1 MTEAVTEAVVEAA
14 GGRREVHKRST
25 REALEVAA
33 LRRFATDGYDETSVE
48 AIAADAGVSARTFF
62 RYFATKDEV
71 LDMGREE
78 RQAELRA
85 RMRDLSTELAGPAVV
100 REAVVGLA
108 RGFET
113 DRERVQLRQR
123 AAASSPVLR
132 GRLYDTFA
140 SWEHVVAGELGGD
153 AAARTLA
160 AVGFAVFR
168 AATVTW
174 LDEGG
179 SLPRLVERG
188 FATLVV
194 DRPTSAG

>member
-1 MTEAVTEAVVEAA
+1 VTDSEPV
-14 GGRREVHKRST
+14 GRRETHRAST
-25 REALEVAA
+25 RRALEEAA
-33 LRRFATDGYDETSVE
+33 LRRFAHDGYDETSVD

-78 RQAELRA
+78 RQADLRGRIRA
-85 RMRDLSTELAGPAVV
+85 LAATDLGPLDVVCAAVV
-100 REAVVGLA
+100 ELA
-108 RGFET
+108 RGFEN

-123 AAASSPVLR
+123 AAAASPVLR

-140 SWEHVVAGELGGD
+140 SWEHVVARELGGD
-153 AAARTLA
+153 APARTVA

-168 AATVTW
+168 SSTATW

-179 SLPRLVERG
+179 SLPEIVERG
-188 FATLVV
+188 FAVLGS
-194 DRPTSAG
+194 SA

>member
-1 MTEAVTEAVVEAA
+1 MTETA

-25 REALEVAA
+25 REALADAA
-33 LRRFATDGYDETSVE
+33 LRRFAADGYDETSVE

-85 RMRDLSTELAGPAVV
+85 RMRELSELTGPAVV

-140 SWEHVVAGELGGD
+140 SWEHVVARELGGD

-188 FATLVV
+188 FATLVI
-194 DRPTSAG
+194 DRPASAG

>member
-1 MTEAVTEAVVEAA
+1 MTEA
-14 GGRREVHKRST
+14 GRRETHKRST
-25 REALEVAA
+25 REALAEAA
-33 LRRFATDGYDETSVE
+33 LRRFAVDGYDETSVD

-78 RQAELRA
+78 RQAQLRARIRELRA
-85 RMRDLSTELAGPAVV
+85 GDSGLDGLDVV
-100 REAVVGLA
+100 RAALVELA
-108 RGFET
+108 RGFES

-123 AAASSPVLR
+123 AAAASPVLR

-140 SWEHVVAGELGGD
+140 SWEHVVARELGGD

-168 AATVTW
+168 AATATW
-174 LDEGG
+174 VADGG
-179 SLPRLVERG
+179 SLPELVERG
-188 FATLVV
+188 FAVL
-194 DRPTSAG
+194 G

>member
-1 MTEAVTEAVVEAA
+1 MTE
-14 GGRREVHKRST
+14 GRRETRKRST
-25 REALEVAA
+25 REALEEAA
-33 LRRFATDGYDETSVE
+33 LRRFARDGYDETSVD

-85 RMRDLSTELAGPAVV
+85 RIRELAATDLRDVEVV
-100 REAVVGLA
+100 REAVIDLA

-113 DRERVQLRQR
+113 DRSRVLLRQR

-132 GRLYDTFA
+132 GRLYDTFQ
-140 SWEHVVAGELGGD
+140 SWEYVVARELGGD
-153 AAARTLA
+153 ANARVLA
-160 AVGFAVFR
+160 GVGFAVFR
-168 AATVTW
+168 SSTAIW

-179 SLPRLVERG
+179 SLPEIVERAFG
-188 FATLVV
+188 LL
-194 DRPTSAG
+194 RE

>member
-1 MTEAVTEAVVEAA
+1 MTE
-14 GGRREVHKRST
+14 GRRETRKRST
-25 REALEVAA
+25 REALAEAA
-33 LRRFATDGYDETSVE
+33 LRRFAVDGYDETSVD

-85 RMRDLSTELAGPAVV
+85 RISDLAATGVTGLDLVRAAVV
-100 REAVVGLA
+100 ELA

-140 SWEHVVAGELGGD
+140 SWEHVVARELGGD
-153 AAARTLA
+153 ADARTLA

-168 AATVTW
+168 AATAAWVA
-174 LDEGG
+174 EGG
-179 SLPRLVERG
+179 SLPELVDRG
-188 FATLVV
+188 FEVL
-194 DRPTSAG
+194 S

>member
-1 MTEAVTEAVVEAA
+1 VTEHVVVPLAE
-14 GGRREVHKRST
+14 GRRETHKRST
-25 REALEVAA
+25 REALEEAA
-33 LRRFATDGYDETSVE
+33 LRRFAVDGYDETSVD

-78 RQAELRA
+78 RQATLRA
-85 RMRDLSTELAGPAVV
+85 RIRGLATSSRSDLDVV
-100 REAVVGLA
+100 REALVELA

-123 AAASSPVLR
+123 AAATSPVLR

-140 SWEHVVAGELGGD
+140 SWEYVVARELGGD
-153 AAARTLA
+153 ASARTLA

-168 AATVTW
+168 ASTATWVA
-174 LDEGG
+174 EGG
-179 SLPRLVERG
+179 SLPDLVERG
-188 FATLVV
+188 FAVL
-194 DRPTSAG
+194 G

>member
-1 MTEAVTEAVVEAA
+1 MTE
-14 GGRREVHKRST
+14 GRREVHKRST

-33 LRRFATDGYDETSVE
+33 LRRFASDGYDETSVE
-48 AIAADAGVSARTFF
+48 SIAADAGVSARTFF

-71 LDMGREE
+71 LDMGREA
-78 RQAELRA
+78 RQAELRS
-85 RMRDLSTELAGPAVV
+85 RMRELAAAGRSDLDVV
-100 REAVVGLA
+100 RDVVTGLA

-113 DRERVQLRQR
+113 NRERVQLRQR

-160 AVGFAVFR
+160 AVGLAVFR
-168 AATVTW
+168 AATATW

-179 SLPRLVERG
+179 SLPELVEGG
-188 FATLVV
+188 FATL
-194 DRPTSAG
+194 R